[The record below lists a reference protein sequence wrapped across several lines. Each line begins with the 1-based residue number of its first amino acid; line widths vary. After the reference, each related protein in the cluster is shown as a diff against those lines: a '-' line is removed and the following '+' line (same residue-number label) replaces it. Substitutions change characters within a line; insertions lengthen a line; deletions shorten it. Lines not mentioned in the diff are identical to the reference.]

1 MWDVAAVPLH
11 ETDDHVQ
18 TVVWRGDGIWMT
30 DDDNLRPP
38 PTWEFWRNEGWG
50 IGVAR
55 QGAYRRMAH
64 GIEQVVDTNT
74 GFLRCDGD
82 EVGLA
87 RIGARVAADDP
98 VEPNK
103 VTFIS
108 VDPERCDLIAGLD
121 SARPDFTITPEIDL
135 LHRQLRNAHAAS
147 ADSLTLEA
155 ASLRLI
161 EAAVGQRKQR
171 VRSYSRRT
179 TESEHRRLVA
189 GACDAIHAN
198 PAGVSL
204 LGLAKA
210 VGCSP
215 FHLSRVFREITGM
228 TIPQYRNRL
237 RVHEAMTGL
246 AEGDDDLAALAARTG
261 FADHSH
267 MTRSIVAQYGRPP
280 SRIRELLMTTEI
292 EMLRVRR

>member
-1 MWDVAAVPLH
+1 VAAAPLH
-11 ETDDHVQ
+11 DTDDHVQ
-18 TVVWRGDGIWMT
+18 TVVWRGDGIYMT
-30 DDDNLRPP
+30 DDDELRPP

-50 IGVAR
+50 LGIAR
-55 QGAYRRMAH
+55 SGAYRRMAH

-87 RIGARVAADDP
+87 RIGARRVDDVTP
-98 VEPNK
+98 IEPNK

-108 VDPERCDLIAGLD
+108 VDPDRCDIVAGAD
-121 SARPDFTITPEIDL
+121 TPRPDFAITPEIDL
-135 LHRQLRNAHAAS
+135 LHRQLRNAHAAN
-147 ADSLTLEA
+147 ADTLTLEA
-155 ASLRLI
+155 ASLSLI
-161 EAAVGQRKQR
+161 AAAVGQRDQR
-171 VRSYSRRT
+171 IRSYSRRT
-179 TESEHRRLVA
+179 TESEHRRLVS

-198 PAGVSL
+198 PSGVSL
-204 LGLAKA
+204 LGLAKS

-215 FHLSRVFREITGM
+215 FHLSRVFREITGL

-237 RVHEAMTGL
+237 RVHEAMSGL
-246 AEGDDDLAALAARTG
+246 AAGDDDLAALAARTG

-267 MTRSIVAQYGRPP
+267 MTRSIVAQYGKPP

-292 EMLRVRR
+292 EMLRFRR